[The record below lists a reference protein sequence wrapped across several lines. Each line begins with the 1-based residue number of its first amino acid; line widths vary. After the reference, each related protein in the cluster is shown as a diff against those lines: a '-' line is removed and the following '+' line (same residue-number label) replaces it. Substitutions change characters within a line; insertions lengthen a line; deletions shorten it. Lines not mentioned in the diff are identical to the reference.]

1 MKKRYALFLLF
12 ALLISACG
20 QMNPPSLPA
29 AEAPVSSG
37 EETAAADGESPAAEA
52 PLFDAVIA
60 NAIEACRGAGLNQAC
75 HNGEVS
81 DLADGQTFRAES
93 AALDS
98 YDIWAFRLQAPGV
111 DSDFESLLI
120 LAAGNAELRF
130 DEIFI
135 GRDETNQNLPRLTFS
150 SAHGADFSSGLVI
163 INESAEDLLSLE
175 VNGVGLTLGSTAVA
189 TSQPNGEM
197 KVRMLTGTVAA
208 TTSET
213 VHAAAGETVRVPM
226 SAESKPQPAAEYDG
240 VEISPLSDNPQPAA
254 EYDGVEISPLDDD
267 PEITPL
273 VSPSVTNSDE
283 DEITITPLT
292 GSKIET
298 TPEYFLR
305 KFKRAY
311 NRCMD
316 GDARQVYN
324 VMYFAQYL
332 LNESRPYI
340 RKTLGDAALQAVREQ
355 VKQCATF
362 ELILTGSQQGSSSLS
377 WTSKVSGD
385 VVKLQFDYNGKL
397 AAPAQGD
404 LTVTEFSPEM
414 PLPPGCVQSAQ
425 TDGGLLHVQEIS
437 TLKIH
442 YNTMR
447 LRLYIWPDPVIENL
461 ILNCPSAAPVQIPLD
476 WNTYFWY
483 LHPDLLRR
491 QNQSYLIQNW
501 EYTGG
506 QIYAEAFYLNRSGTI
521 EDGTVTSDTAFTLM
535 HTPQK

>member
-1 MKKRYALFLLF
+1 MKKTYALLLLF
-12 ALLISACG
+12 VLLTSACG
-20 QMNPPSLPA
+20 QVNLPDLSVTEAPMPVNEEALPA
-29 AEAPVSSG
+29 EP
-37 EETAAADGESPAAEA
+37 EA
-52 PLFDAVIA
+52 PLFDSIIA
-60 NAIEACRGAGLNQAC
+60 DAIAQCQGAGLNQAC

-81 DLADGQTFRAES
+81 DLAAGQTFRAES
-93 AALDS
+93 AALAS

-111 DSDFESLLI
+111 DSDFESLLL
-120 LAAGNAELRF
+120 LAAGNAEVRF

-150 SAHGADFSSGLVI
+150 SADGADFSSGLVI

-189 TSQPNGEM
+189 ASQPNGDM
-197 KVRMLTGTVAA
+197 QVRMLTGTVAA

-240 VEISPLSDNPQPAA
+240 VEISPL
-254 EYDGVEISPLDDD
+254 DDD

-283 DEITITPLT
+283 DDVTITPLN
-292 GSKIET
+292 SKTVET

-305 KFKRAY
+305 KFTRAY

-324 VMYFAQYL
+324 VMYFANYL
-332 LNESRPYI
+332 LSESRPYV
-340 RKTLGDAALQAVREQ
+340 RKILGDSALQAVGEQ

-385 VVKLQFDYNGKL
+385 VVKLQFDHNGKL

-404 LTVTEFSPEM
+404 LTVTEFMPEM
-414 PLPPGCVQSAQ
+414 PLPPGCIQSAH
-425 TDGGLLHVQEIS
+425 TNGALLHVQEIS
-437 TLKIH
+437 TLKIY
-442 YNTMR
+442 YNSMR
-447 LRLYIWPDPVIENL
+447 IRLYFWPDPVIETL
-461 ILNCPSAAPVQIPLD
+461 ILNCPNAAPVEIPLD

-506 QIYAEAFYLNRSGTI
+506 QIYAEAFYLGRSGTI

-535 HTPQK
+535 HAPQK